1 MPIVSSGSTSKDTTK
16 SILHTDGNIL
26 EHLNWTL
33 PQVDEDDV
41 LLERFLSV
49 SSSVVIPIALVGL
62 VVSVIRYV
70 RRDPIVIEDV

>member
-1 MPIVSSGSTSKDTTK
+1 MSIVSSGSTSIGTTK

-33 PQVDEDDV
+33 PQAEEYDA
-41 LLERFLSV
+41 LLVGFFSFW
-49 SSSVVIPIALVGL
+49 SSAVIPLAVVGL
-62 VVSVIRYV
+62 VVGVISYM